1 MLKIKLQFFGD
12 DPTPEEPEKEK
23 DDGGVSAAIAELK
36 KRAEAAEKK
45 AADLEKKNAEQEEA
59 IKALMGDGE
68 NNHDAKTGRFW
79 TGLRYMKRRDN

>member
-12 DPTPEEPEKEK
+12 DSDPEEPEKK
-23 DDGGVSAAIAELK
+23 KDGGVSAAIAELK

-68 NNHDAKTGRFW
+68 NDHDAKTGRFW
-79 TGLRYMKRRDN
+79 SGLRYMKRRDN